1 MNNTTTTQPL
11 FFAWLY
17 LAVIASSIIVYLGLC
32 LYFSSQLQQPLIEE
46 QRVLIRSVCYAVAI
60 ITFPITNLLR
70 HIQLRLNQ
78 TMPLAKAEL
87 LITAKKRYL
96 LTIIVSLSLI
106 ESIAVLGFVMFI

>member
-1 MNNTTTTQPL
+1 
-11 FFAWLY
+11 
-17 LAVIASSIIVYLGLC
+17 
-32 LYFSSQLQQPLIEE
+32 
-46 QRVLIRSVCYAVAI
+46 VAI

-106 ESIAVLGFVMFI
+106 ESIAVLGFVMFILGDALNTLIIFELLAALGLFLYRPKQEEYLSIISALQ